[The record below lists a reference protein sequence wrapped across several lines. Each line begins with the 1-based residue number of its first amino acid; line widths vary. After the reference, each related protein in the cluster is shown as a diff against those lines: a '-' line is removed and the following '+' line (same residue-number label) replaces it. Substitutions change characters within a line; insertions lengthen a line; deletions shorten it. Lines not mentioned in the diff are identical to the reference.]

1 MSKKLQAKEFIHIGL
16 FTVLYFVIGC
26 CVAIPIGM
34 IPVFLPI
41 LGALWVIITGIPFM
55 LFLTKVK
62 KFGMVTI
69 MGILS
74 GLLMGLTG
82 MGFWGVLTGAVFGV
96 LGDLLMKSGEYRSM
110 KKSSLGYAVFSL
122 WMIGTYIPMYFM
134 AEQSK
139 ADFASQFSEEYAEK
153 VMAVMPMWSFV
164 LVAASI
170 FLFSFLGAFLG
181 KKLLKKHF
189 AKAGIA

>member
-1 MSKKLQAKEFIHIGL
+1 MNDKLQAKDLISIGL

-34 IPVFLPI
+34 IPIFLPV

-82 MGFWGVLTGAVFGV
+82 MGFWGVLTGAVFGIS
-96 LGDLLMKSGEYRSM
+96 GDLILKSGEYKSM
-110 KKSSLGYAVFSL
+110 NKSGLGYAVFSL

-134 AEQSK
+134 SEQAK
-139 ADFASQFSEEYAEK
+139 ADFASQFSEEYAEE
-153 VMAVMPMWSFV
+153 VMSVMPMWSFI

-170 FLFSFLGAFLG
+170 FLFSFLGALLG

-189 AKAGIA
+189 AKAGIV